1 MLMLAGVVT
10 GTIPAA
16 ASAATCQSW
25 SGLQPPSPGAD
36 ANELSGVAVLSP
48 CNAWTVGSLNNGG
61 GQQQTL
67 VEHWNGAAWTVVPSP
82 DPGSADDGLAGVR
95 AVSASDIWAVGA
107 DDNPGIEQ
115 TLIVHWN
122 GHTWTQVTSPN
133 PGGPGGFHALNG
145 VTVISPKTA
154 DSHIQHIYA
163 KIGCSTRG
171 AAVLFALRHNL
182 VG

>member
-36 ANELSGVAVLSP
+36 SNELSGVAVLSP
-48 CNAWTVGSLNNGG
+48 CNAWTVGSFENGG
-61 GQQQTL
+61 GQQTL

-115 TLIVHWN
+115 TLIVHWD
-122 GHTWTQVTSPN
+122 GHTWAHVTSPN

-145 VTVISPKTA
+145 VTAISPKTA

-171 AAVLFALRHNL
+171 AAILFALRHNL